1 MKWDEKIL
9 LCSFYS
15 SSFITFYYILSHLIC
30 IIKFGNITILILY
43 IPNDNLYNTFR
54 IFDIYYN
61 LNNYI
66 LQQHNYSYCSHF
78 IENQS

>member
-1 MKWDEKIL
+1 M
-9 LCSFYS
+9 
-15 SSFITFYYILSHLIC
+15 FYYILSRLIC

-43 IPNDNLYNTFR
+43 IPNDNIYNTLN

-61 LNNYI
+61 LNNHI

-78 IENQS
+78 IENQSQIVFYLTKAV